1 MPYSGLL
8 KTLTRLTAEVSVVY
22 QAVVLNCHCAIGKFD
37 KPLGGGKK
45 VNPELVSRF
54 AHE

>member
-1 MPYSGLL
+1 MDQLSI
-8 KTLTRLTAEVSVVY
+8 V
-22 QAVVLNCHCAIGKFD
+22 NCQLSIGKFD